1 MKETA
6 KKLLVL
12 VCVVAMVMAAFAGCA
27 TNSNTPAEP
36 SDSAEPATDAQ
47 GSGEATD
54 SDGKKLNI
62 GLVYSNGGRG
72 DRSINDLM
80 YGAVERVCNQYGWE
94 FSDLENEQASNVEP
108 SNRQF
113 CEQGKDV
120 IINFGFGC
128 IDVVNKLAV
137 EYPEIK
143 FITIDAVTAPQDN
156 VLNFTFKEYEGSF
169 LVGAI
174 AGLMT
179 ENNKVGFVGGMEN
192 DMIKSFNAGYVQG
205 VKAANP
211 DAEVLSAYCGATV
224 EAFGDPTKAK
234 EIAISF
240 YDTGADIIYHA
251 AGGSGMGVFEAAIQ
265 KELWAIGVDANQQA
279 EAPDN
284 ILTSMLKRADV
295 AIENALTDIANDSF
309 KSGHVSLGLAE
320 NGVGYVNDDTNEG
333 KLPEDVVTAVEEF
346 VAKIK
351 AGEIEVSPTL
361 E

>member
-1 MKETA
+1 MGKTM
-6 KKLLVL
+6 KKLLVF
-12 VCVVAMVMAAFAGCA
+12 VCVVSMLFVAFAGCA
-27 TNSNTPAEP
+27 GDSSEKTNTQANEGNEETT
-36 SDSAEPATDAQ
+36 TD
-47 GSGEATD
+47 GEK
-54 SDGKKLNI
+54 SLSI

-72 DRSINDLM
+72 DRSLNDMM
-80 YGAVERVCNQYGWE
+80 YGAMEKVCNEYGWE

-143 FITIDAVTAPQDN
+143 FITIDAVTNELPN
-156 VLNFTFKEYEGSF
+156 VMNFTFKEYEGSY

-174 AGLMT
+174 AGMMT
-179 ENNKVGFVGGMEN
+179 ETGKVGFVGGMEN
-192 DMIKSFNAGYVQG
+192 DLIKTFEAGYVQG
-205 VKAANP
+205 AKAANQ
-211 DAEVLSAYCGATV
+211 DVEVLSAYCGATV
-224 EAFGDPTKAK
+224 EAFGDPTKGK

-240 YDTGADIIYHA
+240 YDAGADIVYHA
-251 AGGSGMGVFEAAIQ
+251 SGGSGMGVFEAAIQ
-265 KELWAIGVDANQQA
+265 KDLWAIGVDSNQQA

-295 AIENALTDIANDSF
+295 AIENALTDIAKGNF
-309 KSGHVSLGLAE
+309 TPGHVTLGLLE
-320 NGVGYVNDDTNEG
+320 DGVGYVNDDTNAG
-333 KLPEDVVTAVEEF
+333 KLPEDVVNVVEDYVE
-346 VAKIK
+346 KIK
-351 AGEIEVSPTL
+351 SGELEVSSTL